1 MELRTLEHHE
11 HLGKLLGKFCKE
23 LKKHAVFHRKKR
35 CAFLFRSIYIQLRYN
50 IYLGFHFLCILDY
63 FTFQSVIFANLT
75 FLNILFSVF

>member
-23 LKKHAVFHRKKR
+23 LKKHAV
-35 CAFLFRSIYIQLRYN
+35 LFRSIYIQLRYN